1 MPVADMSHNRL
12 LRLWFP
18 ILLFGTGA
26 SGAENGVLGE
36 SVTFQVKIS
45 TPFEIIFWTKIVGGE
60 SRNISV
66 VTFGKPCGLLVPL
79 QDFQKRVNISKDCSK
94 LLLRHLKKDDA
105 GRYSAKIIS
114 QNNKVEDVSFEL
126 HVYRRLL
133 GSQLRVTCVPDGAG
147 SETWQLHCSTE
158 TWEEGTEL
166 SWTSAT
172 QNMDPTLGNSVTKL
186 IYRDGDLN
194 VTCTARNRVSW
205 ASKTVSLKQV
215 CAGASGIEELTG
227 ILGASITFQVKT
239 SPPYEKIFWSKMDGN
254 KSIDIVKVI
263 FAEPCGFQVFLPAF
277 QNRVNVSK
285 DCRELYLSHL
295 KQEDASRYSAQIVL
309 PNQKTMVE
317 FFDLQVS
324 HQSCSGL
331 SLWAVLFLS
340 KVGSLLL
347 LGCLGLIL
355 RKKSRKADGGRRLL
369 AQFLSAFLRSQPP
382 PPPWARACDH
392 PSSTLDPDGRLP
404 PTAPLPD
411 SHGLPQRHLR
421 RFFGTRSLPF
431 HKGTTQ

>member
-215 CAGASGIEELTG
+215 CAGETDDLSELPHW
-227 ILGASITFQVKT
+227 AK
-239 SPPYEKIFWSKMDGN
+239 
-254 KSIDIVKVI
+254 
-263 FAEPCGFQVFLPAF
+263 VFL
-277 QNRVNVSK
+277 S
-285 DCRELYLSHL
+285 
-295 KQEDASRYSAQIVL
+295 I
-309 PNQKTMVE
+309 M
-317 FFDLQVS
+317 
-324 HQSCSGL
+324 
-331 SLWAVLFLS
+331 
-340 KVGSLLL
+340 GSLLL
-347 LGCLGLIL
+347 PGSAGFIL
-355 RKKSRKADGGRRLL
+355 MIK
-369 AQFLSAFLRSQPP
+369 
-382 PPPWARACDH
+382 
-392 PSSTLDPDGRLP
+392 
-404 PTAPLPD
+404 
-411 SHGLPQRHLR
+411 LR
-421 RFFGTRSLPF
+421 RGGGENALARFLTASWRRQPSEDHIRP
-431 HKGTTQ
+431 H